1 MKKIVEKLYT
11 LINDPEFSFD
21 HVYPT
26 RSTTAEKLKSRMQ
39 KLKECLLSEKSA
51 SPPQPQKTIEAI
63 TFTEDYQ
70 PFTMNE
76 LSLSLV

>member
-1 MKKIVEKLYT
+1 MKKIVQRLYG
-11 LINDPEFSFD
+11 LINDAEFGFD

-26 RSTTAEKLKSRMQ
+26 RSTTAEKLKGRMQ
-39 KLKECLLSEKSA
+39 KLKECLLCEKSA
-51 SPPQPQKTIEAI
+51 SPPQPQKTINTI
-63 TFTEDYQ
+63 TFTEEYQ